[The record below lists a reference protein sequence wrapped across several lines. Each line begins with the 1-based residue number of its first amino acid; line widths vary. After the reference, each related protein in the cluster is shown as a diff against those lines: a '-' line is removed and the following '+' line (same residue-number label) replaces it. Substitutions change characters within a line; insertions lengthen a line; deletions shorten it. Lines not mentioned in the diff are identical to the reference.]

1 MVCVYI
7 YIYYMSYCT
16 KIVARWPRWS
26 QRLEIWDRGK
36 IRGRKGATRD
46 IDWNT
51 TSVGGRARIH
61 RWCPLL
67 LLGWHPQMWISKWRT
82 APTDVWLVN
91 FSTGHVSGKWWYP
104 MVHGLYYIWL
114 YYDYILCIYIYP
126 THGYLM
132 YVLFWWLL
140 ESRYEDK
147 FHRLWRFD
155 SANWLSQIP
164 ELKIKPC
171 WLLKA
176 DTYTSHDVRSWKFLG
191 GLAVEFPPRR
201 FAVLGLTWHPNSW
214 PATALGVGKN
224 ALGFST
230 SCSNGF
236 WRLHLQC
243 LNDTFHHP
251 CFVIELLVSLVF
263 PHPLRL
269 LPLPTVRG
277 TVDQAC
283 HTVDRDEPHGMMGP
297 RCYVAE
303 IHSNFLQTRRAML
316 GVAGMCPTCS
326 GVIWGKPRRGNLEH
340 SNLRGS
346 FRVFL

>member
-1 MVCVYI
+1 MFQVNDGTQWYMDCIIYDYIMIIYYVYI
-7 YIYYMSYCT
+7 YIPHMGIWCTYYFDGCWNPDMKT
-16 KIVARWPRWS
+16 NFIDFGG
-26 QRLEIWDRGK
+26 L
-36 IRGRKGATRD
+36 IRQ
-46 IDWNT
+46 IDCRRSLN
-51 TSVGGRARIH
+51 SKSNLVGF
-61 RWCPLL
+61 
-67 LLGWHPQMWISKWRT
+67 SKQ
-82 APTDVWLVN
+82 
-91 FSTGHVSGKWWYP
+91 
-104 MVHGLYYIWL
+104 I
-114 YYDYILCIYIYP
+114 P
-126 THGYLM
+126 THHTM
-132 YVLFWWLL
+132 W
-140 ESRYEDK
+140 
-147 FHRLWRFD
+147 
-155 SANWLSQIP
+155 
-164 ELKIKPC
+164 
-171 WLLKA
+171 
-176 DTYTSHDVRSWKFLG
+176 RSWKFLG